1 MKKTLLSLSLI
12 TLALV
17 GKAQNCSELFI
28 SEYVESTNNDKAL
41 EIYNASPNAISL
53 NNNYRLVRYN
63 NGTGA
68 AAGEA
73 NSQAMVNLGNPTIQ
87 SGQTY
92 VIVLDK
98 RDASQPCPGQECA
111 IDTALENRA
120 DVFLCPNYNISHS
133 MYFNGN
139 DAISL
144 QKFNGTTWNYVDLFG
159 MMGDPA
165 MLCDCTYWSDA
176 FPYDGT
182 AGTWWTKDHTLVRK
196 STVQQGIT
204 TNPSPQFIVTTQ
216 WDSLPENTYTGLGTH
231 TCSCPI
237 GTASINDI
245 DNTVSVKVFPNPS
258 NNSFFTVSA
267 TEAIKAVEVYNVIG
281 QNVISENGLNNDKAL
296 KIETQGLPAGVYF
309 VKAFFDNNKITVV
322 KLSIQ

>member
-1 MKKTLLSLSLI
+1 MKKLLLSVFTFASAIAVNAQCTDLI
-12 TLALV
+12 
-17 GKAQNCSELFI
+17 I
-28 SEYVESTNNDKAL
+28 SEYVEGSGNNKAL

-73 NSQAMVNLGNPTIQ
+73 NSQAIINLGNPTIQ

-98 RDASQPCPGQECA
+98 RDASQPCPGTECA

-144 QKFNGTTWNYVDLFG
+144 QKFNGTTWNYVDIFG

-182 AGTWWTKDHTLVRK
+182 AGTWWTRDHTLVRK
-196 STVQQGIT
+196 STVQQGVT
-204 TNPSPQFIVTTQ
+204 SNPSPQFIVTTQ
-216 WDSLPENTYTGLGTH
+216 WDSLPKNTYTGLGTH

-245 DNTVSVKVFPNPS
+245 DNSVSVNVFPNPS
-258 NNSFFTVSA
+258 NNNFFTVSA

-281 QNVISENGLNNDKAL
+281 QNVLSENGSNNDKAL

>member
-1 MKKTLLSLSLI
+1 MKKLLLSVFTFASAITVNAQCTDLI
-12 TLALV
+12 
-17 GKAQNCSELFI
+17 I
-28 SEYVESTNNDKAL
+28 SEYVEGSGNNKAL

-73 NSQAMVNLGNPTIQ
+73 NSQAMINLGSPTIQ
-87 SGQTY
+87 SGQAY
-92 VIVLDK
+92 VIVIDK
-98 RDASQPCPGQECA
+98 RDAAQPCPGQECA

-120 DVFLCPNYNISHS
+120 DVFLCPDYNISYA

-139 DAISL
+139 DAVSL
-144 QKFNGTTWNYVDLFG
+144 QKTTNGGTTWNYVDIFG
-159 MMGDPA
+159 KMGDPA
-165 MLCDCTYWSDA
+165 MVSGVAWSDA
-176 FPYDGT
+176 FPYDGS
-182 AGTWWTKDHTLVRK
+182 AGTWWTINHTLVRK
-196 STVQQGIT
+196 STIQQGVT

-245 DNTVSVKVFPNPS
+245 DNTVAVKVFPNPS
-258 NNSFFTVSA
+258 NNNFFTVSA
-267 TEAIKAVEVYNVIG
+267 TEAIKAIEVYNVIG

-309 VKAFFDNNKITVV
+309 VKAIFDNNKITVV